1 MKSIIEELY
10 YGNIDAKEDI
20 VLPEKKRK
28 KDLALSDKLN
38 ATLSKESDELFEK
51 FIELT
56 DDNYDEL
63 MRLIYKRGVSTGI
76 MLAAEAFIEG
86 EKLCD

>member
-10 YGNIDAKEDI
+10 YGNIDAKDI
-20 VLPEKKRK
+20 ALPKRKRK
-28 KDLALSDKLN
+28 KELALYDKLK

-63 MRLIYKRGVSTGI
+63 MRMIYKRGVSTGI
-76 MLAAEAFIEG
+76 MLAAEAFVEG
-86 EKLCD
+86 AKLCD

>member
-1 MKSIIEELY
+1 MKSLIENLY
-10 YGNIDAKEDI
+10 YGNVYAKDI

-28 KDLALSDKLN
+28 KELALYDKLK
-38 ATLSKESDELFEK
+38 ATLSKESDELFEA
-51 FIELT
+51 FLELT
-56 DDNYDEL
+56 EDNHDDL
-63 MRLIYKRGVSTGI
+63 MLMIYKRGVSTGI

>member
-10 YGNIDAKEDI
+10 YGNIYAKDI

-28 KDLALSDKLN
+28 KELALYDKLK
-38 ATLSKESDELFEK
+38 AT
-51 FIELT
+51 LT
-56 DDNYDEL
+56 DDHYDEL
-63 MRLIYKRGVSTGI
+63 MLMIYKRGVSTGI
-76 MLAAEAFIEG
+76 MLASEAFIEG

>member
-10 YGNIDAKEDI
+10 YGNIYAKDI

-28 KDLALSDKLN
+28 KELALYDKLKT
-38 ATLSKESDELFEK
+38 TLSKESDELFEA
-51 FIELT
+51 FLELT
-56 DDNYDEL
+56 EDNHDDL
-63 MRLIYKRGVSTGI
+63 MLMIYKRGVSTGI

-86 EKLCD
+86 ENLCD

>member
-10 YGNIDAKEDI
+10 YGNIYAKDI

-28 KDLALSDKLN
+28 KELALYDKLK

-56 DDNYDEL
+56 DDHYDEL
-63 MRLIYKRGVSTGI
+63 MLYYLHPKRLSK
-76 MLAAEAFIEG
+76 
-86 EKLCD
+86 EKNYAIKP

>member
-10 YGNIDAKEDI
+10 YGNIDAKDI
-20 VLPEKKRK
+20 ALPEKKRK
-28 KDLALSDKLN
+28 KELALYDKLK

-56 DDNYDEL
+56 DNNYDEL
-63 MRLIYKRGVSTGI
+63 MRMIYKRGVSTGI
-76 MLAAEAFIEG
+76 MLASEAFIEG

>member
-10 YGNIDAKEDI
+10 YGNVYAKDI

-28 KDLALSDKLN
+28 KELALYDKLK
-38 ATLSKESDELFEK
+38 ATLPKESDDLFEK
-51 FIELT
+51 FIELI
-56 DDNYDEL
+56 DDHHDDL
-63 MRLIYKRGVSTGI
+63 MLMIYKRGVSTGI
-76 MLAAEAFIEG
+76 MLAAEAFVEG

>member
-1 MKSIIEELY
+1 MKSMIENLY
-10 YGNIDAKEDI
+10 YGNVYAKDI

-28 KDLALSDKLN
+28 KELALYDKLK

-51 FIELT
+51 FIELI
-56 DDNYDEL
+56 DDHYDDL
-63 MRLIYKRGVSTGI
+63 MLMIYKRGVSTGI

-86 EKLCD
+86 ENLCD